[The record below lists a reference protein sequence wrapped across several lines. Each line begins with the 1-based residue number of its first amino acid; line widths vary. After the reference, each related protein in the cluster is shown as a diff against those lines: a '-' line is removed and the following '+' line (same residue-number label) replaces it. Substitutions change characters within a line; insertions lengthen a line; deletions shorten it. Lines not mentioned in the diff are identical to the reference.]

1 MRYAEVLHT
10 PNDAR
15 RLTYMHDA
23 SSQDTADAPLPVPAP
38 SAIFKG
44 LSEGGVIFSAA
55 TEVYFGV
62 NTIGARIWELL
73 PPVYSTVGEVCAAL
87 VTQYPEAGATRIQAD
102 VLKFLEELTASGLA
116 TIDSPHAASD
126 PKV

>member
-1 MRYAEVLHT
+1 ML
-10 PNDAR
+10 
-15 RLTYMHDA
+15 DA
-23 SSQDTADAPLPVPAP
+23 SRQDQADAPLPVPAP
-38 SAIFKG
+38 SAIFKA

-55 TEVYFGV
+55 TEIYFGV

-73 PPVYSTVGEVCAAL
+73 PPVCSTVGEVCAAL
-87 VTQYPEAGATRIQAD
+87 LTQHPEAGATRIRAD

-116 TIDSPHAASD
+116 TLDAPHAASD

>member
-1 MRYAEVLHT
+1 
-10 PNDAR
+10 
-15 RLTYMHDA
+15 MHDL
-23 SSQDTADAPLPVPAP
+23 SSQRQADAPLPVPVP
-38 SAIFKG
+38 SAIFKE

-62 NTIGARIWELL
+62 NTIGARIWGLL
-73 PPVYSTVGEVCAAL
+73 PPVCSTVGEVCAAL
-87 VTQYPEAGATRIQAD
+87 VMQYPEAGATRIRAD

-116 TIDSPHAASD
+116 TIASLDAASD